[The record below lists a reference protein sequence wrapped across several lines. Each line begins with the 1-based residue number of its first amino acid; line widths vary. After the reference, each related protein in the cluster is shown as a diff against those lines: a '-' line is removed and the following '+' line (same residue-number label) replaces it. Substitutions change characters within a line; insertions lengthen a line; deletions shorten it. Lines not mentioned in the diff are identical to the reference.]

1 MLNNK
6 GQSIVIF
13 VLALPIIL
21 LFISYVY
28 DIVNVNYYRN
38 KLDGISKII
47 KDNNGEDACLTAKKN
62 DKDIICNTYSD
73 KVILIKKIK
82 TVFGK
87 IARKDYYELKV
98 TINIEDV

>member
-28 DIVNVNYYRN
+28 DIVNADTLVVEEPAVKY
-38 KLDGISKII
+38 I
-47 KDNNGEDACLTAKKN
+47 EE
-62 DKDIICNTYSD
+62 
-73 KVILIKKIK
+73 V
-82 TVFGK
+82 
-87 IARKDYYELKV
+87 LK
-98 TINIEDV
+98 